1 MKCLKQSIV
10 ILELS
15 SFQLI
20 DLKKSPHI
28 AVILMI
34 TSEHLDWHQD
44 TPEYRRA
51 KESIVSFQ
59 NESDF
64 AIINQDFEVS
74 GNFAQR
80 TKAKVYFISTKQ
92 KTNGVYLESDSILS
106 EIGKS
111 EEICKTSQ
119 ILLPGAHNLQNVLAA
134 VACAKIYN
142 IKTKNI
148 TLVLKTFK
156 GLVHR
161 LQLVREF
168 KNIKFYNDSFSTI
181 PETTVAAIEAF
192 RQPKI
197 LILGGSS
204 KNSDFSLLAQ
214 EINQNKSIKA
224 IILVGQE
231 ATRIK
236 KAIAKSGGTD
246 AKIIE
251 GANNMHQI
259 ISRAYQEAKS
269 GDVVIL
275 SPACASFD
283 MFKNYQDRGMQFIKE
298 VKNLK

>member
-1 MKCLKQSIV
+1 M
-10 ILELS
+10 
-15 SFQLI
+15 
-20 DLKKSPHI
+20 
-28 AVILMI
+28 
-34 TSEHLDWHQD
+34 
-44 TPEYRRA
+44 
-51 KESIVSFQ
+51 
-59 NESDF
+59 
-64 AIINQDFEVS
+64 
-74 GNFAQR
+74 
-80 TKAKVYFISTKQ
+80 
-92 KTNGVYLESDSILS
+92 
-106 EIGKS
+106 
-111 EEICKTSQ
+111 
-119 ILLPGAHNLQNVLAA
+119 
-134 VACAKIYN
+134 
-142 IKTKNI
+142 
-148 TLVLKTFK
+148 
-156 GLVHR
+156 
-161 LQLVREF
+161 VREF